1 MKPHRKNPT
10 IANVFSQMGIVEE
23 LGSGTR
29 KMFKYTPLYANGME
43 PIIEEQDVY
52 RIEIPYIPTLRGSNA
67 ESTQKTTQ
75 KIVGLMRSNPM
86 ISIEELAEICG
97 ITRDGINYHIKNLK
111 KKSIVKRIGGD
122 KRWSLGS
129 N

>member
-1 MKPHRKNPT
+1 M
-10 IANVFSQMGIVEE
+10 
-23 LGSGTR
+23 
-29 KMFKYTPLYANGME
+29 
-43 PIIEEQDVY
+43 Y
-52 RIEIPYIPTLRGSNA
+52 RIEIPYTPTLQSSNA

-75 KIVGLMRSNPM
+75 KVVELMRSNPM

-111 KKSIVKRIGGD
+111 KKGIVKRIGGD
-122 KRWSLGS
+122 KGGHWEIMEED